1 MHFTPKQT
9 IEVHSQKVTCCFH
22 FKPFVPFN
30 LQIWAITS
38 VFWLIDIFLIRDLL
52 DNGHF
57 SDGKAPK
64 KPQIWIKHS
73 KKFRPILNHLD
84 FSTIK
89 QLNHFSSP
97 TCLISYVAFSP
108 KIGNM
113 LV

>member
-1 MHFTPKQT
+1 MY
-9 IEVHSQKVTCCFH
+9 
-22 FKPFVPFN
+22 FKYKIPVWGQFGPLHPF
-30 LQIWAITS
+30 
-38 VFWLIDIFLIRDLL
+38 FWLIDIFLIRDLL

-64 KPQIWIKHS
+64 KPRIWIKHS

-89 QLNHFSSP
+89 RLNHFSSP

-108 KIGNM
+108 KIGKQASLTNAS
-113 LV
+113 LSTIDELQKESV